1 MAKVRHGV
9 AGDPIAHSLS
19 PIVASLVAEHI
30 RASDSTRA
38 PELKGVAVIP
48 TKGIENALAW
58 GYAGAFP
65 SPPDWEPVGS
75 PLGKFRA
82 NTLLERA
89 VTAAMEIEVSDSR
102 LPNAELPVE
111 EIDAPATGHEEVWI
125 SITSPLKHQLSAAA
139 VRCVDNAMSTRSV
152 NSLRWDGH
160 SWWAASTDGDG
171 MLMVAK
177 AFGHDISGVLGIIG
191 GGGTARSVAAA
202 WCDAGGKINH
212 LGGRRALNEEGPWE
226 LCDDEPDLKI
236 DFDEGGGDILA
247 PYGVM
252 EGDFDSRIEYLS
264 ANADG
269 RWLLCAQHLLAWSR
283 LWSPRQSDLLPSLDL
298 LMTRLVAAEV
308 HLA

>member
-19 PIVASLVAEHI
+19 PIVASLVAAHI
-30 RASDSTRA
+30 RENDGASA

-58 GYAGAFP
+58 GYAGAVP

-89 VTAAMEIEVSDSR
+89 VTATMEIEVGDSR
-102 LPNAELPVE
+102 LPNADLPVV
-111 EIDAPATGHEEVWI
+111 EIDAPATGNEEVWI

-177 AFGHDISGVLGIIG
+177 AFGHDTSGVLGIIG
-191 GGGTARSVAAA
+191 GGGTARAVAAS

-212 LGGRRALNEEGPWE
+212 LGGRRALNEEGPWK

-236 DFDEGGGDILA
+236 DFDDGGGDNLA

-264 ANADG
+264 ENADG

-283 LWSPRQSDLLPSLDL
+283 LWSPRHSNSLPSLDL